1 MGMSYCWYCD
11 VCSCEDEVCALNEL
25 SLRISKRCVSGMCF
39 DGMLKSVGSVVGGEE
54 VYGACKEYMEID
66 DGGMEDIVEV
76 FDALNSP
83 LVCVESGSRRVVW

>member
-1 MGMSYCWYCD
+1 
-11 VCSCEDEVCALNEL
+11 
-25 SLRISKRCVSGMCF
+25 MCF
-39 DGMLKSVGSVVGGEE
+39 DGMLKCVGSVVGAEE
-54 VYGACKEYMEID
+54 VYGAGKEYMEID